1 MSPRDAIARAMEL
14 RRAGR
19 PGDGAQMLAPLDDGP
34 AELSLARGALLG
46 EARRFDEAIA
56 CLGAAHARH
65 PGHPGVLY
73 NLARIVQ
80 DAGDK
85 ARAAGL
91 FERVLALA
99 PGMQQAWRGY
109 GNCLV
114 DLGHVDDAVV
124 AYDRNVALLRGT
136 ATHDPAHAD
145 YRTTT
150 PAKLRHDIE
159 QLRWLAGAGVA
170 LDGGADPAL
179 LAERFAAALAL
190 VERRAQGQQVVA
202 LEPEEIRLLSGA
214 YNLLLHRPAGARLAG
229 RALDPAID
237 WRAVERRYA
246 ETAPGI
252 AWIDGLLSPEALEG
266 IRRHC
271 LAATVWFRF
280 RFPKG
285 YVGGFWD
292 EGFVSPL
299 MLQVAD
305 ELRGAAPSIFG
316 RHSLRKIWAFKYDAR
331 LDGIPIHADFA
342 AVNVN
347 FWVTPDEANL
357 DPAGG
362 GLVVWDK
369 EAPADWDFARYNTD
383 ERAMRDF
390 LAAHGAR
397 AHRIAHRCNRA
408 VVFNSDLMHETDHL
422 SFRSG
427 YANRRVNVTML
438 YGRRGDDPSGAHPPA
453 PR

>member
-1 MSPRDAIARAMEL
+1 M
-14 RRAGR
+14 
-19 PGDGAQMLAPLDDGP
+19 
-34 AELSLARGALLG
+34 
-46 EARRFDEAIA
+46 
-56 CLGAAHARH
+56 
-65 PGHPGVLY
+65 
-73 NLARIVQ
+73 Q

-85 ARAAGL
+85 RQAAAL
-91 FERVLALA
+91 FERVLAIA

-114 DLGHVDDAVV
+114 DLGQVDDAVA
-124 AYDRNVALLRGT
+124 AYDRNAALLRGA

-150 PAKLRHDIE
+150 PAKLRHDME
-159 QLRWLAGAGVA
+159 QLRWLAEAGIA
-170 LDGGADPAL
+170 LDGGADPGR
-179 LAERFAAALAL
+179 LAERFAAALEL
-190 VERRAQGQQVVA
+190 VEGRASGQQVVA
-202 LEPEEIRLLSGA
+202 LEPAEARLLAGA
-214 YNLLLHRPAGARLAG
+214 YNLLLHRPPGARVAG

-237 WRAVERRYA
+237 WRAIERRYA

-252 AWIDGLLSPEALEG
+252 AWIDGLLSPEALAG
-266 IRRHC
+266 IRHQC

-305 ELRGAAPSIFG
+305 ELRRAAPSIFG
-316 RHSLRKIWAFKYDAR
+316 SHSLRKIWAFKYDAR

-357 DPAGG
+357 DPEGG

-369 EAPADWDFARYNTD
+369 EAPSSWDFARYNTD
-383 ERAMRDF
+383 ERAMRGF
-390 LAAHGAR
+390 LSEQGAR

-408 VVFNSDLMHETDHL
+408 VVFNSDLMHETDRL
-422 SFRSG
+422 SFRPG

-438 YGRRGDDPSGAHPPA
+438 YGRRGDDVSRAAPPA
-453 PR
+453 SR